1 MTRSKRRCVRSA
13 DGEGDAGSE
22 DDGETTD
29 ENIAKTRGEKTNA
42 VCAQKYYALTMLL
55 LRIIAVMSVGRRGKT
70 ALPRAARVHGKRGAA
85 RKRFFKIQT
94 KKVAESHRKRVTRG
108 YSVRSGFKI
117 YF

>member
-70 ALPRAARVHGKRGAA
+70 ALQRERVPREYMANAVRRVNGFLKFKR
-85 RKRFFKIQT
+85 
-94 KKVAESHRKRVTRG
+94 KK
-108 YSVRSGFKI
+108 
-117 YF
+117 